1 MPMLRKLQACESEIL
16 KHLTSVTASMRSYII
31 ISWCQY
37 CTRIPW
43 PECVIV
49 DEVILRSRCDAG
61 FRSSSKKR
69 REFQILLTWTSL
81 VVIFR
86 LLLEEL
92 ENLASLARLSL
103 SRMFKWQDR
112 DQEFDENLN
121 FFPKLIWNES
131 IILLTTTRRES
142 SKQKQ
147 KSWNNFWFAKAYY
160 IIFYWIDCWRVFLL
174 FLSFLYS
181 PDIHEHQSSH
191 FREHGKGKNCDDNLE
206 EENVMEDFDDNA
218 GNHDGGNFG
227 AKWFWLWWSW
237 WCLWKERGGS
247 WIRVAVTQSPPRTLW
262 PVNGIAPD
270 GDNDEDFDNDGW
282 DERIICGDHT

>member
-1 MPMLRKLQACESEIL
+1 MLMPMLTKCKYPCWANTNTHAEQMLIPMLSKLQACEKVKCYSIDL
-16 KHLTSVTASMRSYII
+16 LTSVTASMQSYII
-31 ISWCQY
+31 ISWYQY

-43 PECVIV
+43 PKCVIV

-86 LLLEEL
+86 LLVEEL

-142 SKQKQ
+142 SK
-147 KSWNNFWFAKAYY
+147 
-160 IIFYWIDCWRVFLL
+160 
-174 FLSFLYS
+174 
-181 PDIHEHQSSH
+181 
-191 FREHGKGKNCDDNLE
+191 
-206 EENVMEDFDDNA
+206 
-218 GNHDGGNFG
+218 
-227 AKWFWLWWSW
+227 
-237 WCLWKERGGS
+237 
-247 WIRVAVTQSPPRTLW
+247 
-262 PVNGIAPD
+262 
-270 GDNDEDFDNDGW
+270 
-282 DERIICGDHT
+282 

>member
-1 MPMLRKLQACESEIL
+1 M
-16 KHLTSVTASMRSYII
+16 YII

-160 IIFYWIDCWRVFLL
+160 IIFYWIDCWRVFFTLPL
-174 FLSFLYS
+174 FFIFIRH
-181 PDIHEHQSSH
+181 PWTPKFTFQ
-191 FREHGKGKNCDDNLE
+191 RT
-206 EENVMEDFDDNA
+206 
-218 GNHDGGNFG
+218 
-227 AKWFWLWWSW
+227 
-237 WCLWKERGGS
+237 WKR
-247 WIRVAVTQSPPRTLW
+247 
-262 PVNGIAPD
+262 
-270 GDNDEDFDNDGW
+270 
-282 DERIICGDHT
+282 